1 LSQFLL
7 RFSSAALVTA
17 LVFPLV
23 FLGGVNRDGLSDDEY
38 QKFLYQHDATV
49 GLDTSGIGSYNASD
63 NA

>member
-1 LSQFLL
+1 M
-7 RFSSAALVTA
+7 TA